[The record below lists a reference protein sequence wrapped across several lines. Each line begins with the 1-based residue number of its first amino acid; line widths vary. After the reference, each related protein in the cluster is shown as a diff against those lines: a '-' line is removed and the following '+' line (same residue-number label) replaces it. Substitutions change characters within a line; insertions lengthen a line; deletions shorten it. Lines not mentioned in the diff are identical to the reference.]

1 MNMPEKDRSI
11 LRGLAEKQAEIAS
24 LPVNKERV
32 VEWTRLN
39 GLNKGR
45 PLVWIDNIPWHE
57 MNVNGEL
64 DLQTTNEFCR
74 AVEQQLRRTIY
85 RWNHMQCDMVVEPK
99 FYSPLVIH
107 DTGFGIKEDI
117 DVIRQDEKSNIVS
130 RKFHPQI
137 NDEKDLEKIKNPV
150 VTHDEEASEINYQT
164 LIDLFGDMLS
174 IEKKGIIHSGSWPW
188 VFADILG
195 IEKKGIILNFRFS
208 PWHFRFSPWD
218 ELIKWWGVQ
227 EALIDLVMRP
237 ELVHQAME
245 RLVNAYLYRLQQW
258 RNLNLLSLT
267 DGNYCV
273 GSGGLGYSDELPQA
287 DFDPAHVRTID
298 QWGHS
303 TAQIFSGVSPE
314 MHEEFALQYERRWLE
329 QFGLT
334 YFGCCEPLHN
344 KIEILESIPNLR
356 KISMSPW
363 ADVEKTVEKTDGKY
377 VLSYKPNPAVLATG
391 EWNLAQARKNLSEV
405 LDKTRGCV
413 VEVIMKDIS
422 TVRYKPQRLWEWSE
436 MAMEL
441 VLTK

>member
-1 MNMPEKDRSI
+1 MNIPEKDRSI
-11 LRGLAEKQAEIAS
+11 LRELAEKQAEIAS
-24 LPVNKERV
+24 LPVNKERA

-45 PLVWIDNIPWHE
+45 PLVWINEIPWHE

-64 DLQTTNEFCR
+64 DLQTTSEFCR

-85 RWNHMQCDMVVEPK
+85 QWNHMQCDMVVEPK
-99 FYSPLVIH
+99 FYSPLVIR
-107 DTGFGIKEDI
+107 DTGFGIEEDVDI
-117 DVIRQDEKSNIVS
+117 IKQDKKSDIVS

-164 LIDLFGDMLS
+164 LIDLFGDILS
-174 IEKKGIIHSGSWPW
+174 IEKKGIIHSW
-188 VFADILG
+188 FA
-195 IEKKGIILNFRFS
+195 
-208 PWHFRFSPWD
+208 PWD
-218 ELIKWWGVQ
+218 ELIRWWGVQ

-237 ELVHQAME
+237 ELVHQAMD

-267 DGNYCV
+267 DGNYRV

-298 QWGHS
+298 QWGRKKEHAS
-303 TAQIFSGVSPE
+303 RRFSPK
-314 MHEEFALQYERRWLE
+314 MHEEFAIQYEKRWLE
-329 QFGLT
+329 QFGLN
-334 YFGCCEPLHN
+334 YYGCCEPLHN
-344 KIEILESIPNLR
+344 KIEILKSIPNLR

-363 ADVEKTVEKTDGKY
+363 ADIEKTVEKTDGKH
-377 VLSYKPNPAVLATG
+377 VLSYKPNPNVFATD
-391 EWNLAQARKNLSEV
+391 EWNPTQTRKNLSET

-422 TVRYKPQRLWEWSE
+422 TVRYKPQWLWEWSE
-436 MAMEL
+436 ITMDL
-441 VLTK
+441 VLTI

>member
-1 MNMPEKDRSI
+1 MNIPEKDRSI
-11 LRGLAEKQAEIAS
+11 LRELAEKQAEIAS

-45 PLVWIDNIPWHE
+45 PLVWINEIPWHE

-64 DLQTTNEFCR
+64 DLQTTSEFCR
-74 AVEQQLRRTIY
+74 AVEQQLRTTIY
-85 RWNHMQCDMVVEPK
+85 QWNHMQCDMVVEPR

-107 DTGFGIKEDI
+107 DTGFGIEEDV

-137 NDEKDLEKIKNPV
+137 NDEKDLGKIKNPV
-150 VTHDEEASEINYQT
+150 LRHDEKASEINYQT
-164 LIDLFGDMLS
+164 LIGLFGDILS
-174 IEKKGIIHSGSWPW
+174 IEKKGIIHSW
-188 VFADILG
+188 FA
-195 IEKKGIILNFRFS
+195 
-208 PWHFRFSPWD
+208 PWD
-218 ELIKWWGVQ
+218 ELIRWWGVQ
-227 EALIDLVMRP
+227 EAMIDLVMRP

-267 DGNYCV
+267 DGNYRV

-287 DFDPAHVRTID
+287 DSDPAHVRTID
-298 QWGHS
+298 QWGS
-303 TAQIFSGVSPE
+303 ATAQIFSSVSPK

-329 QFGLT
+329 QFGLN
-334 YFGCCEPLHN
+334 YYGCCEPLHN
-344 KIEILESIPNLR
+344 KIEILKSIPNLR

-363 ADVEKTVEKTDGKY
+363 ADVEKTVERTDGKH
-377 VLSYKPNPAVLATG
+377 VLSYKPNPAVFATA
-391 EWNLAQARKNLSEV
+391 EWNPAQVRKDLSEV

-413 VEVIMKDIS
+413 VEVVMKDIS